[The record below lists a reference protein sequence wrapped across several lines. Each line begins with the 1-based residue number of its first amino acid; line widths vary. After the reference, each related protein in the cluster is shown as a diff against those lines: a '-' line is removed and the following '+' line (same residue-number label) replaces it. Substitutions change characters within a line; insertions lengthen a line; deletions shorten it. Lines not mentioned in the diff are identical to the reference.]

1 MQTIQIENNL
11 YNDIIK
17 YGIDIQ
23 TELKNS
29 IENFLE
35 NKKNHDYLSSKEF
48 EKDRAY
54 FQDALEGIE
63 SGKTELLDQETY
75 NKEMDSFVEDLKVKY
90 GNN

>member
-1 MQTIQIENNL
+1 MQTIQIENSL
-11 YNDIIK
+11 YNEIMK

-23 TELKNS
+23 AELKNA

-35 NKKNHDYLSSKEF
+35 KKKNDEYLGSNKF

-63 SGKTELLDQETY
+63 SGKRKTI
-75 NKEMDSFVEDLKVKY
+75 SHEDVWEAIEKHTKVS
-90 GNN
+90 

>member
-35 NKKNHDYLSSKEF
+35 KKKNHEYLDSKEF

-63 SGKTELLDQETY
+63 SVKTKTV
-75 NKEMDSFVEDLKVKY
+75 SHEDVWEAIEKHTKVS
-90 GNN
+90 